1 MNLSFFFLLTLFCL
15 NSIIA
20 GILLIGGLY
29 NVLWG
34 KNMEEKDDFNKI
46 GAGKP
51 VLELQDKEA
60 QVPDDA
66 AEKV

>member
-1 MNLSFFFLLTLFCL
+1 MS
-15 NSIIA
+15 SIIA
-20 GILLIGGLY
+20 GVLLIGGLY

-34 KNMEEKDDFNKI
+34 KNMENKDDMNKI

-51 VLELQDKEA
+51 PVLELQDKDA

-66 AEKV
+66 AAKV